1 MLFELNS
8 VNKMSQFLVTAGFLI
23 ISTMSDCFTI
33 SSTVSY
39 FLTKGSNASQL
50 LFDGSAALFTMPSG
64 LMLISQG
71 VFYISYVST
80 NDTEYIEMFVA
91 SVMSTFSSFT
101 VVSPSA
107 STITSNEI
115 TVQTTASSAVKTSV
129 ILELVL
135 FFLFSTL

>member
-8 VNKMSQFLVTAGFLI
+8 ADKMSQFLVIAGFLI

-33 SSTVSY
+33 NSAVSY
-39 FLTKGSNASQL
+39 FLTEDSAVSHL
-50 LFDGSAALFTMPSG
+50 LFDDSAALFTMSSN
-64 LMLISQG
+64 LMSVSQG
-71 VFYISYVST
+71 VFYTDYDNT
-80 NDTEYIEMFVA
+80 DDTEYIET
-91 SVMSTFSSFT
+91 SVINIVSTFSSFT

-115 TVQTTASSAVKTSV
+115 TVQTTASSAVKESV

-135 FFLFSTL
+135 FFLFSML